1 MQEKTIQKPLK
12 TQEKNPQTNPKI
24 ILMYHNIT
32 QTEII
37 IVNLECIKF
46 LSKQKTFFSIDST
59 NTNLNAATRDS

>member
-12 TQEKNPQTNPKI
+12 NPRKNPQTDPKI

-46 LSKQKTFFSIDST
+46 LSKQKTFFFD
-59 NTNLNAATRDS
+59 

>member
-12 TQEKNPQTNPKI
+12 NPRKKPQTNPKI

-46 LSKQKTFFSIDST
+46 LSKQKTFSFD
-59 NTNLNAATRDS
+59 

>member
-12 TQEKNPQTNPKI
+12 NPRKKPQTNPKI

-59 NTNLNAATRDS
+59 NTNLNAAIRDS